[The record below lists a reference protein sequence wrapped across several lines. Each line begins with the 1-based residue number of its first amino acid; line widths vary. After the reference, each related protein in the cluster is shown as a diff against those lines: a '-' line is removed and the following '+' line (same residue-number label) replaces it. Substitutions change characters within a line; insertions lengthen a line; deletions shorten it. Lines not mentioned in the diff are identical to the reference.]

1 MTEQLNSNN
10 SAGLAGG
17 LNLITSPYKRR
28 TFPSSGQTEGEREV
42 MGGTGR
48 KEREVMAVGTG
59 EGRERGREKGRE
71 NEW

>member
-17 LNLITSPYKRR
+17 LNLTTSPYKRR

-42 MGGTGR
+42 MRGTGR

-59 EGRERGREKGRE
+59 EGRERGQGGRE
-71 NEW
+71 

>member
-17 LNLITSPYKRR
+17 LNLTTSPYKRR

-42 MGGTGR
+42 MRGTGR
-48 KEREVMAVGTG
+48 KEREVMAVGR
-59 EGRERGREKGRE
+59 EEREEERGERD
-71 NEW
+71 EW